1 MFFTLKVIMVFEAA
15 MSGKKNI
22 SKAILELLANK
33 PYERTIAQIAKGLE
47 LSTTEVH
54 FKVRTLV
61 EIRQIVPTRKSGNAQ
76 MYCKKELKAE
86 VV

>member
-1 MFFTLKVIMVFEAA
+1 MVFEAA
-15 MSGKKNI
+15 MPGKKNI
-22 SKAILELLANK
+22 SKEILELLSNK

-54 FKVRTLV
+54 FTIRTLV
-61 EIRQIVPTRKSGNAQ
+61 EMELVIPTRKSGNAQ